1 MKKILYLFAIFIWLS
16 MSVSLAQSKSEL
28 KEFFIE
34 AESHLL
40 YGEYEKANE
49 IFMVLNQMMPENAN
63 IQYKIGNC
71 YLHIPHEKTKAI
83 PFLQSAT
90 ANAEYG
96 AKTTRFNENRAPLDA
111 YFSLGNA
118 FRINNNLDKAILTY
132 AKFKELLSGG
142 NGMVN
147 SDFVDQEIMAC
158 KNAKKL
164 MEAPLDFTKKTLGG
178 KINIVAINHKPAVSG
193 DGNTLVYTGE
203 MGEENSIY
211 MSQKVGGKWSP
222 PSEITSQLS
231 NQRDISSSSLN
242 YYGTQLFIYKL
253 DNFVG
258 NIYVS
263 NYSDGSW
270 SKILK
275 LNNNIN
281 TKYYESHASIS
292 KDGNMLFFV
301 SNRDGG
307 EGGSDIYQSELQSDE
322 TWGPA
327 KNIGSSINTP
337 FNEDTP
343 FLTNNDSLLFFSSE
357 SHYTMGGYD
366 IFKAKKKNDTWQK
379 PENLGY
385 PINTTDDDLFFQPLG
400 NGTTAYYSMLT
411 GYKEKEIFK
420 INLVSR
426 KIELV
431 FEIRG
436 VISVPDSTF
445 LFNENF
451 PISLVDVVSNDTIDL
466 SYPNKSSGRYSF
478 ITGMGDYELIYE
490 GKGYSKQTKKLNLDE
505 DSPEFV
511 INIDVRLEP
520 DITFV
525 EEKPVPVIID
535 FSKVTVIESIDSSLL
550 ITDVETKDVND
561 TDADNREILYYTVQL
576 MALYNPVDIS
586 FFVGIDD
593 VKILFGKDLFYR
605 YTTGRLETI
614 EKAEQHRANIIN
626 IGYPDQIFIKKV
638 YRQTVEE

>member
-1 MKKILYLFAIFIWLS
+1 MKKILFTLAVLAWLS
-16 MSVSLAQSKSEL
+16 MSVSFSQSKSEL
-28 KEFFIE
+28 REFFIQ

-96 AKTTRFNENRAPLDA
+96 AKTTKFSEKRAPLDA

-118 FRINNNLDKAILTY
+118 FRINNNLDKAISTY

-164 MEAPLDFTKKTLGG
+164 MEAPLNFTEKTLGK

-193 DGNTLVYTGE
+193 DGNTLVYTCE

-222 PSEITSQLS
+222 PSEITSHLS

-242 YYGTQLFIYKL
+242 YDGTQLFIYKL
-253 DNFVG
+253 DDFVG

-263 NYSDGSW
+263 NYSNGSW

-292 KDGNMLFFV
+292 KDGNILFFV

-307 EGGSDIYQSELQSDE
+307 EGGSDIYQYELQSNG
-322 TWGPA
+322 TWGSA
-327 KNIGSSINTP
+327 KNLGSSINTP

-343 FLTNNDSLLFFSSE
+343 FLTNNDSCLFFSSE
-357 SHYTMGGYD
+357 GHYTMGGYD
-366 IFKAKKKNDTWQK
+366 IFKSKKKNCIWQK
-379 PENLGY
+379 PENIGY
-385 PINTTDDDLFFQPLG
+385 PINTTDDDLFFHPIG

-411 GYKEKEIFK
+411 GYKEKDIFE
-420 INLVSR
+420 INLSS
-426 KIELV
+426 KTIELV

-436 VISVPDSTF
+436 IISVTDSVVS
-445 LFNENF
+445 FNEDF
-451 PISLVDVVSNDTIDL
+451 PISLFNIVNNDTIDL
-466 SYPNKSSGRYSF
+466 SYPNKSTGLYNF
-478 ITGMGDYELIYE
+478 VTGMGDYELIYE
-490 GKGYSKQTKKLNLDE
+490 GKGYYKQTKKLTLDE
-505 DSPEFV
+505 YSPKSV
-511 INIDVRLEP
+511 IKIDIQLEP

-525 EEKPVPVIID
+525 KKKPVSVIID

-550 ITDVETKDVND
+550 ITNVETKDVND
-561 TDADNREILYYTVQL
+561 TDADDREILYYTVQL
-576 MALYNPVDIS
+576 MALHNPVDIS

-593 VKILFGKDLFYR
+593 VKVLFGKDLFYR
-605 YTTGRLETI
+605 YTTGRLKTI
-614 EKAEQHRANIIN
+614 EEAEQHRANIID

-638 YRQTVEE
+638 YQQTIEE

>member
-1 MKKILYLFAIFIWLS
+1 MKKILYIFIIFIWFS
-16 MSVSLAQSKSEL
+16 ISVSLAQSKSEL
-28 KEFFIE
+28 KEFFIK
-34 AESHLL
+34 AESHFL

-49 IFMVLNQMMPENAN
+49 IFIVLNQMMPENAN

-90 ANAEYG
+90 ANAEYE
-96 AKTTRFNENRAPLDA
+96 AKTTRFNEKRAPLDV

-118 FRINNNLDKAILTY
+118 FRINNDLDKAILTY

-142 NGMVN
+142 DGMVN

-158 KNAKKL
+158 KNAEKL
-164 MEAPLDFTKKTLGG
+164 METPLDFTMKTLGK

-193 DGNTLVYTGE
+193 DGNTMVYTCE

-211 MSQKVGGKWSP
+211 MSQKVGSKWSP

-242 YYGTQLFIYKL
+242 YDGTQLFIYKL
-253 DNFVG
+253 DDFVG
-258 NIYVS
+258 NMYIS

-281 TKYYESHASIS
+281 TKYYESHASVS
-292 KDGNMLFFV
+292 KDGNTLFFT

-327 KNIGSSINTP
+327 KNLGSSINTP

-343 FLTNNDSLLFFSSE
+343 FLTNNDSILFFSSE
-357 SHYTMGGYD
+357 GHYTMGGYD
-366 IFKAKKKNDTWQK
+366 IFKAKKKNDIWQK
-379 PENLGY
+379 PENIGY
-385 PINTTDDDLFFQPLG
+385 PINTTDDNIFFQPIG
-400 NGTTAYYSMLT
+400 DGTIAYYSMLT

-420 INLVSR
+420 INLFSK
-426 KIELV
+426 KIKLV

-436 VISVPDSTF
+436 IISVPDSSL
-445 LFNENF
+445 LFNVNF

-466 SYPNKSSGRYSF
+466 SYPNKSSGLYNF
-478 ITGMGDYELIYE
+478 VTGMGNYELIYE
-490 GKGYSKQTKKLNLDE
+490 GKGYFKQTKKLTLDE

-525 EEKPVPVIID
+525 EDKPIPVID
-535 FSKVTVIESIDSSLL
+535 FSKVTIVESIDSSLL

-561 TDADNREILYYTVQL
+561 TDADDREILYYTVQL
-576 MALYNPVDIS
+576 MALHNPVDIS
-586 FFVGIDD
+586 FFIGIDD
-593 VKILFGKDLFYR
+593 VKVLFGKDLFYR

-614 EKAEQHRANIIN
+614 EEVEQHRTKIIN
-626 IGYPDQIFIKKV
+626 MGYPDQIFIKKV
-638 YRQTVEE
+638 YRQMVEE

>member
-118 FRINNNLDKAILTY
+118 FLINNNLDKAILTY

-379 PENLGY
+379 PENIGY

-420 INLVSR
+420 INLFTK
-426 KIELV
+426 KIEPI
-431 FEIRG
+431 FEIKG

-593 VKILFGKDLFYR
+593 VKILFGKDLYYR

>member
-1 MKKILYLFAIFIWLS
+1 M
-16 MSVSLAQSKSEL
+16 SLAQSKAEL

-34 AESHLL
+34 AESHFL

-49 IFMVLNQMMPENAN
+49 IFMVLNQIMPENAN

-96 AKTTRFNENRAPLDA
+96 AKTTRFNETRAPLDA

-118 FRINNNLDKAILTY
+118 FRINNNFDKAILTY
-132 AKFKELLSGG
+132 AKFKELLSGE

-158 KNAKKL
+158 KNAKKI
-164 MEAPLDFTKKTLGG
+164 MEIPLDFTKETLGEE
-178 KINIVAINHKPAVSG
+178 INIVAINHKSAVSG
-193 DGNTLVYTGE
+193 NGNTMVYTCE

-211 MSQKVGGKWSP
+211 MSQKVDGKWSP
-222 PSEITSQLS
+222 PFEITSQLS

-242 YYGTQLFIYKL
+242 YDGTKLFIYKL
-253 DNFVG
+253 DDFVG

-270 SKILK
+270 SKLMK

-281 TKYYESHASIS
+281 TKYYESHASVS
-292 KDGNMLFFV
+292 KDGNMLFFT

-307 EGGSDIYQSELQSDE
+307 EGGSDIYLSELQPDE

-327 KNIGSSINTP
+327 RNIGSSINTP

-343 FLTNNDSLLFFSSE
+343 FLTNNDSILFFSSE
-357 SHYTMGGYD
+357 GHYTMGGYD
-366 IFKAKKKNDTWQK
+366 IFKAKKKNDVWQK
-379 PENLGY
+379 PENIGY
-385 PINTTDDDLFFQPLG
+385 SINTTDDNLFFQPIG
-400 NGTTAYYSMLT
+400 DGTTAYYSMLT

-420 INLVSR
+420 IDLSTK
-426 KIELV
+426 KIKHI

-436 VISVPDSTF
+436 VITVPDSTF
-445 LFNENF
+445 LFNKNF
-451 PISLVDVVSNDTIDL
+451 PISLVDIVSNDTIDL
-466 SYPNKSSGRYSF
+466 SYPNKSTGLYIF
-478 ITGMGDYELIYE
+478 VTGMGDYELIYE
-490 GKGYSKQTKKLNLDE
+490 GKGYFKQTKKLTLDE

-511 INIDVRLEP
+511 INIDVKLEP
-520 DITFV
+520 DRD
-525 EEKPVPVIID
+525 II
-535 FSKVTVIESIDSSLL
+535 
-550 ITDVETKDVND
+550 
-561 TDADNREILYYTVQL
+561 DNREFLYYTVQL
-576 MALYNPVDIS
+576 MALYNPVDVT
-586 FFVGIDD
+586 FFVGTDD
-593 VKILFGKDLFYR
+593 VELRFGKDLFYR

-614 EKAEQHRANIIN
+614 EEAEQLRTRIIN
-626 IGYPDQIFIKKV
+626 TGYPDQIFIKKV
-638 YRQTVEE
+638 YKQMEE